1 MNLFWASRH
10 LRNTNCCFQVIS
22 FIWDGAK
29 QRSATSL
36 SPICAFSSILEH
48 RDEQQ
53 TFWSCCDYSCLI
65 IRMPD
70 LFHLGG
76 MVGTSC
82 QNPPPPGVLRQGEMR
97 NPSQFGDRRPLMKRV
112 AQKNPPRLGARVA
125 YAGID
130 LRGRSSKMRAQS
142 RQHAVPSQ
150 NKSLD
155 ELCLRFR
162 DSRKH
167 RPRDSRITACAN

>member
-1 MNLFWASRH
+1 METIYYQAVDAMITLTQCAAFAGLTAHEFVLGVSPSAKHQLLLSSYLVH
-10 LRNTNCCFQVIS
+10 LGR
-22 FIWDGAK
+22 AK

-70 LFHLGG
+70 VFHLGG
-76 MVGTSC
+76 RAGTSC

-112 AQKNPPRLGARVA
+112 AQKNRPRLGARVA

-130 LRGRSSKMRAQS
+130 LRGRSSKMG
-142 RQHAVPSQ
+142 
-150 NKSLD
+150 
-155 ELCLRFR
+155 
-162 DSRKH
+162 
-167 RPRDSRITACAN
+167 